1 MKPTENEFF
10 AEGVNEAGQDVN
22 AFEAPDIGPEEYA
35 EHMANVLANA
45 LQATK
50 IFGVVEVQAGI
61 GQVNVMGRVRRD
73 RERIFL
79 DKVVAP
85 VLITMDKIDDVEGF
99 IGKQFIVRDG
109 SVKYAWVI
117 SYASNDLK
125 KATFA
130 VCQAFEAAI
139 PRMEVTEAPLSGPPT
154 PQSGGATT
162 GRKGAAPVR

>member
-1 MKPTENEFF
+1 MPQENEFF
-10 AEGVNEAGQDVN
+10 AEGVNEVGQDVT

-50 IFGVVEVQAGI
+50 IFGVVEVQAGV

-73 RERIFL
+73 RERVFL

-85 VLITMDKIDDVEGF
+85 VLVMMDKVDDVEGF
-99 IGKQFIVRDG
+99 IGKQFLVRDG
-109 SVKYAWVI
+109 AVKYAWVI

-125 KATFA
+125 SATFA
-130 VCQAFEAAI
+130 VCQAFESAI
-139 PRMEVTEAPLSGPPT
+139 PRMEVTESPLMGPST
-154 PQSGGATT
+154 PQSGGAST
-162 GRKGAAPVR
+162 GRKGASPVR